1 MGALQRILE
10 HLGAL
15 ETKHVLFVVF
25 LSLSLFPSL
34 CPHVSALCL
43 DTWVGHGWSTMVPI
57 SVVSNLE
64 GGPEQLS
71 R

>member
-25 LSLSLFPSL
+25 LSLSLSFPLCVRMCPLCVWIHGLVMVGPQWSL
-34 CPHVSALCL
+34 YRLFPILKVAL
-43 DTWVGHGWSTMVPI
+43 
-57 SVVSNLE
+57 SN
-64 GGPEQLS
+64 
-71 R
+71 